1 MTATFFKRAITDEG
15 SCLTNK
21 GYKVVEIRTRE
32 HQSFIPVQM
41 ITSARLKRVEPR
53 RRSQT
58 KRLTAIA
65 NIKKPDRKGWC
76 KGPNRNDRKWQ

>member
-1 MTATFFKRAITDEG
+1 MTATFFKWAITDES

-32 HQSFIPVQM
+32 YQSFIPVQM

-53 RRSQT
+53 RGSQT
-58 KRLTAIA
+58 KSLTAIA
-65 NIKKPDRKGWC
+65 NIKKPNRKRWC
-76 KGPNRNDRKWQ
+76 KGPDRDNRKW